1 MKNKK
6 ILLLLIFILSFSCIA
21 AENNNSIKEN
31 NDFSY
36 YDVYDPLEPLNKRIY
51 YFNYQFDKYIFIPT
65 TKIYHTITP
74 RIVRNGV
81 NNFFCNTKNI
91 STTGNSLAQFKLRKA
106 MKALG
111 RFTINIAFGFGGLYN
126 AANDFGMP
134 TPYED
139 FGLTL
144 AHYGIPKG
152 PYLVLPIL
160 GPSNLRDTLG
170 LATDWF
176 STRVAYSNT
185 HVPDMNKPEVTL
197 VQSINKRD
205 HIPFRYYGSGSPFE
219 YEYVRFLYQK
229 YRKLQSEVGNE
240 VF

>member
-6 ILLLLIFILSFSCIA
+6 ILILLFIILSFSCIA
-21 AENNNSIKEN
+21 KETN
-31 NDFSY
+31 IQKEDNEFSY
-36 YDVYDPLEPLNKRIY
+36 YNVYDPLEPLNKRIY
-51 YFNYQFDKYIFIPT
+51 YFDYQFDKYIFIPT
-65 TKIYHTITP
+65 TKIYNTITP
-74 RIVRNGV
+74 LMLRKGV
-81 NNFFCNTKNI
+81 NNFFHNTKNI

-111 RFTINIAFGFGGLYN
+111 RFTMNIAFGFGGIYD
-126 AANDFGMP
+126 AADDFGMP

-144 AHYGIPKG
+144 AHYGVPKG

-160 GPSNLRDTLG
+160 GPSNLRDTVG

-176 STRVAYSNT
+176 ADRVVYNNIQMQ
-185 HVPDMNKPEVTL
+185 DMNTVEVTIL
-197 VQSINKRD
+197 KSINKRD
-205 HIPFRYYGSGSPFE
+205 HVPFRYYESGSPFE